1 MRSLTFAALLMAVPS
16 VAQAEVYG
24 PPAPGDEKPPIV
36 IDVSVIPGSRVLG
49 QDLEEARERIKQ
61 QRESGAISKR
71 EAKALRRQAG
81 LIDALAERYGAD
93 GLSDPER
100 RELELRADVLRAET
114 AFPRPR

>member
-1 MRSLTFAALLMAVPS
+1 MRSLAFAALLMAVPS
-16 VAQAEVYG
+16 AARAEVYG
-24 PPAPGDEKPPIV
+24 PPAPGEEKTPV
-36 IDVSVIPGSRVLG
+36 AVEVSVIPGSRVLG
-49 QDLEEARERIKQ
+49 QDLEEARDRIKQ

-100 RELELRADVLRAET
+100 RELELRAEVLRAET
-114 AFPRPR
+114 AFPRRR